1 MGCRLMSFLTDG
13 GECGIGGAPGGGTRF
28 SDSTST
34 SCPEGCLIEIFFPG
48 TKAPA
53 LALSDVG
60 RVGGAEGVG
69 GGEVT
74 EGGG

>member
-1 MGCRLMSFLTDG
+1 MGCRLMSFLIDG
-13 GECGIGGAPGGGTRF
+13 GEGGGGGAPGGCVGF
-28 SDSTST
+28 SDSILT
-34 SCPEGCLIEIFFPG
+34 SCPEEFLIEIFFPG

-74 EGGG
+74 VGGG

>member
-1 MGCRLMSFLTDG
+1 MG
-13 GECGIGGAPGGGTRF
+13 GGARF
-28 SDSTST
+28 SVSRVT
-34 SCPEGCLIEIFFPG
+34 SCPEAFFIETFFVG

-60 RVGGAEGVG
+60 RLVVEGVD

-74 EGGG
+74 EGAGGGADG